1 MGILP
6 FNLRFILAQIWGIG
20 VHLQYRFIVLINLIE
35 FTYIFIGQILAEKY
49 SEIWGAKTSI
59 VFQLIF
65 MGINLY

>member
-35 FTYIFIGQILAEKY
+35 FTYIFIG
-49 SEIWGAKTSI
+49 
-59 VFQLIF
+59 
-65 MGINLY
+65 